1 MPRPLFLRDMAK
13 TDQTGWTCRKCGRR
27 FANANQNHSCK
38 PPVPIA
44 SHFEGRSPWMRTSFE
59 MIAKKLGKTI
69 RVDGVAKGIHLA
81 ARSTFAGITTT
92 KTKMR
97 VEFLLGH
104 TVNSPRIVKVEGLG
118 PTRIAHHVE
127 LTEAGGV
134 DAELIEW
141 LKASRDEH

>member
-1 MPRPLFLRDMAK
+1 MVKDKGAA
-13 TDQTGWTCRKCGRR
+13 GWRCPTCGRQ
-27 FANANQNHSCK
+27 FANANQSHSCR

-44 SHFEGRSPWMRTSFE
+44 SHFEGRPPWMRTAFDT
-59 MIAKKLGKTI
+59 IANKLGKSI

-97 VEFLLGH
+97 VEFLLDRL
-104 TVNSPRIVKVEGLG
+104 VKSPRIFKVERLG

-127 LTEAGGV
+127 LTEHGGV
-134 DAELIEW
+134 DAELIDW
-141 LKASRDEH
+141 LKASRDEHAD